1 MSYCLEKKWIIVG
14 VTGGIA
20 AYKMPNLVSMLSK
33 ANAQTQVILTK
44 NAQYIIPPTPFES
57 LSHHKCLTDTFDRN
71 FTMEV
76 EHIAVADKADLLLI
90 APATAN
96 VIGKLANGI
105 ADDMLT
111 TTALACTCPK
121 VIAPAMNTKMYENPV
136 VQDNLQKL
144 RDYGWKVIEPA
155 NGHLACGTSGVGK
168 MPEPE
173 VLFAAIEETLSAAQ
187 KQDLCGKTVLITAGP
202 TREAIDPV
210 RYITNHST
218 GKMGYALAEAAL
230 SRGAKVILISGPVS
244 LTPPAGAQTI
254 PVVSADEMFEA
265 VKQYA
270 DQADIIIKAAA
281 VADYTPQVVAD
292 NKIKKSDS
300 AMSIALKR
308 TTDILAYLGA
318 HRREGQYLCGFS
330 METQNL
336 VENSRSKLEKKKVDM
351 IVANNLKVEGA
362 GFGGNTNVITLITK
376 DQCIE
381 LPKMSKLEAA
391 HAVLDQIQVCTNN

>member
-1 MSYCLEKKWIIVG
+1 
-14 VTGGIA
+14 
-20 AYKMPNLVSMLSK
+20 
-33 ANAQTQVILTK
+33 
-44 NAQYIIPPTPFES
+44 
-57 LSHHKCLTDTFDRN
+57 
-71 FTMEV
+71 MEV

-173 VLFAAIEETLSAAQ
+173 TLFAAIEETLSAAQ

-265 VKQYA
+265 VKQHA

-292 NKIKKSDS
+292 NKIKKSDG

-391 HAVLDQIQVCTNN
+391 HAVLDQIHSVAEQRG